1 MGIYDVIVVGTG
13 HAGCEA
19 ALAAARMGCK
29 TLLLTLNMD
38 NIALMPC
45 NPSIGGPGK
54 GHLVR
59 EIDALGGEMGKNIQ
73 KTALQI
79 RRLNTKKGP
88 AVQALR
94 AQADKKR
101 YFAEMKY
108 VLENTENLELRQGLV
123 DEILVKG
130 SKVSG
135 VSTNTGSTYQGKT
148 VILCTG
154 TYLKGRIHVG
164 KVNFESGPYG
174 QFPSLRLADNLR
186 SLGFEMVR
194 FKTGTPPRIDARTID
209 YTKMQKQTGDKL
221 TSGFS
226 YEEQE
231 RFTQELL
238 CWLTYTT
245 PETHR
250 IIRDNLESSSLYGG
264 WITGIGPRYCPSIEV
279 KIMRFPERE
288 RHQIFIEP
296 EGWKNNEMY
305 VSGLSNSLPE
315 DIQTIII
322 RTIPGLEK
330 THITR
335 FAYAIEYDCLVPTE
349 LKLSLETKRIDG
361 LFTAGQI
368 NGSSGYEEAAAQGI
382 IAGINAA
389 LKVKGEA
396 PFILDRSESYIG
408 VLIDDLVTKG
418 TEEPYRIMTSRAEYR
433 LLLRHENA
441 DIRLSEKGFRLGLLS
456 PRRYK
461 EFCEKKVL
469 IEEEIERLKTSE
481 IVPSK
486 EINSA
491 LESIGTPLLKK
502 PIPLAELLRRPD
514 VDYKAVDMILP
525 SKSILPDD
533 VIHEIETEIKYEGYI
548 SRQLTEVERFKRME
562 ERKIPYDLDYRKIP
576 GLSSEALEKLE
587 KVQPISFGQASRISG
602 VSPADISIVMIYLE
616 ERRKGKRV

>member
-1 MGIYDVIVVGTG
+1 MEIYDVIVVGTG

-29 TLLLTLNMD
+29 TLLFTLNMD

-45 NPSIGGPGK
+45 NPSIGGPAK

-59 EIDALGGEMGKNIQ
+59 EIDALGGQMGKNIQ

-101 YFAEMKY
+101 YFAVMKY

-123 DEILVKG
+123 DEVLVKG
-130 SKVSG
+130 SQVAG
-135 VSTNTGSTYQGKT
+135 VSTNTGSIYHGKT

-154 TYLKGRIHVG
+154 TYLKGRIHIGEVS
-164 KVNFESGPYG
+164 FESGPYG

-209 YTKMQKQTGDKL
+209 YTKMQKQTGDRL
-221 TSGFS
+221 LGGFS
-226 YEEQE
+226 YEEE
-231 RFTQELL
+231 ESLTQELP

-315 DIQTIII
+315 DIQTIMI

-456 PRRYK
+456 PPRYK

-469 IEEEIERLKTSE
+469 IEEEIKRLKTSE

-486 EINSA
+486 EINNA
-491 LESIGTPLLKK
+491 LESIGTPPLKK

-514 VDYKAVDMILP
+514 VDYRAVDILLP
-525 SKSILPDD
+525 SEFKLSAD
-533 VIHEIETEIKYEGYI
+533 VIHEVETEIKYEGYI
-548 SRQLTEVERFKRME
+548 SRQLNEVERFKRME
-562 ERKIPYDLDYRKIP
+562 ERRIPYDLDYSKIP
-576 GLSSEALEKLE
+576 GLSSEAIEKLE
-587 KVQPISFGQASRISG
+587 KVRPISFGQASRISG
-602 VSPADISIVMIYLE
+602 VSPADISIVMIYME
-616 ERRKGKRV
+616 EQRKGKRG